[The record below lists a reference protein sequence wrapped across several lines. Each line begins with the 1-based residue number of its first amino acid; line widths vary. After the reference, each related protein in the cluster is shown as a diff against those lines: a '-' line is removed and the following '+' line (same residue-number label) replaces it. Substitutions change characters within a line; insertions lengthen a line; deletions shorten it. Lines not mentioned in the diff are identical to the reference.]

1 VSPPVTPGDLS
12 PPVAVSLSNV
22 FSPARTNTRPMSDVR
37 ACDDHGYFEGEAC
50 PVCDDPGRAVLDSER
65 RRRLSKFCS
74 GALRHFP
81 DDAGLKLDEA
91 GWTAFG
97 ELVAAAERQY
107 DWADRERVA
116 AVVATDPNGRFERTG
131 GSRAGGAS
139 TGEEPDDRVRA
150 AYGHSVDV
158 DLESGDGPVPD
169 TLYHG
174 TAPGNVDAIRADGL
188 RPMSRQLVH
197 LSGSVEAARRVGARH
212 AADPVVFEV
221 DAAAMTADGRDI
233 TRRGRAT
240 YTTERVPPEYLSVL
254 DGE

>member
-1 VSPPVTPGDLS
+1 
-12 PPVAVSLSNV
+12 
-22 FSPARTNTRPMSDVR
+22 MSDVR
-37 ACDDHGYFEGEAC
+37 ACDDHGYFEGETC
-50 PVCDDPGRAVLDSER
+50 PVCDDPGRAVLGGER

-81 DDAGLKLDEA
+81 DDAGLALDDA

-131 GSRAGGAS
+131 GSRAGDAAQADDPDGS
-139 TGEEPDDRVRA
+139 DDRVRA

-174 TAPGNVDAIRADGL
+174 TAPGNVDAIRAEGL

-197 LSGSVEAARRVGARH
+197 LSGSVEEARRVGARH
-212 AADPVVFEV
+212 AADPVVFAV
-221 DAAAMTADGRDI
+221 DAAAMTDDGHDI

-240 YTTERVPPEYLSVL
+240 YTTERVPPAYLTERA
-254 DGE
+254 DGD